1 MYLICFGTRP
11 ELIKLIPIINILK
24 KNNIKFKTL
33 FSGQHENL
41 IKDFYKYIDEP
52 DYIFTNIMEH
62 GQTLNE
68 LSSKILLQSNKLFR
82 ENLIKVKTFITL
94 KPELVEK
101 KEPPSITSIRKTK
114 TRFLGT
120 CSNEIP
126 IFETLL
132 EIDTSTFKKLL
143 S

>member
-1 MYLICFGTRP
+1 MRS
-11 ELIKLIPIINILK
+11 II
-24 KNNIKFKTL
+24 
-33 FSGQHENL
+33 E
-41 IKDFYKYIDEP
+41 D
-52 DYIFTNIMEH
+52 
-62 GQTLNE
+62 
-68 LSSKILLQSNKLFR
+68 NKLFI

-101 KEPPSITSIRKTK
+101 KEPPNITNIRKTK

-120 CSNEIP
+120 SLKEIP

-132 EIDTSTFKKLL
+132 EIETSTFKKLL